1 MRYSVDRWVGCEGY
15 SVRIEIEPRDLAW
28 LSRERASEL
37 CPAFVTLCE
46 QADANMI
53 SPTAGEVSSLQFALF
68 MKVLLRRELAEI
80 AAASRI
86 IQKEQNAS

>member
-1 MRYSVDRWVGCEGY
+1 MRYSVDKWVGCEGY
-15 SVRIEIEPRDLAW
+15 SVKVEIEPRDLAW

-53 SPTAGEVSSLQFALF
+53 SPTAGEVSSIQFALF
-68 MKVLLRRELAEI
+68 MKVLLRRELDAIEAHSKLI
-80 AAASRI
+80 P
-86 IQKEQNAS
+86 KEQNAS